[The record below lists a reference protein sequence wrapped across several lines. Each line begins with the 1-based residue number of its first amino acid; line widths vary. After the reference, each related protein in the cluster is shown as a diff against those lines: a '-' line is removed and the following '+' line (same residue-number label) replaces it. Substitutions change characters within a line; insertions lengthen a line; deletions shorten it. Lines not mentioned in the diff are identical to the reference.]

1 MTRHLHAKAGSTPVS
16 TSLGTQEHPLRVAVV
31 GAGPA
36 GFFTVEALLKASDLA
51 CSIDLFNRLP
61 TPYGLVREGVA
72 PDHPSIKKVT
82 RKYDRIASEPNVRYF
97 GNVTFG
103 RDVDRGD
110 LLRHYH
116 QVVYAVGAQS
126 DRRLGIPGE
135 DLAGSHAATEFV
147 AWYNGHPDFTDRSFD
162 LSHERA
168 VVIGNGN
175 VAVDVARILVTD
187 PEELAA
193 TDIAD
198 HALDALRRSRV
209 REVVM
214 LGRRGPAQGKF
225 TSVELKELGRL
236 EGVDVIVDAA
246 DLELDPASAAEAE
259 LSRVAIRNLEILRDL
274 AARDPKGPGR
284 RLVLRFLASP
294 AEILE
299 ADGRVGAVRV
309 ERNRLVQAGSGTIRS
324 EGTGD
329 VDTLEAGLVLRS
341 VGYRGVPIPDVAF
354 DSERHLIPNL
364 AGRVLDGP
372 GGSVMPGEFV
382 AGWIKRGPSGI
393 IGTNK
398 PDAAETVA
406 GMLDEVQGGG
416 ARAPEKPEPEAMV
429 ELLESRQVRYVTFE
443 DWRKLDEVETMEGE
457 KQGRPRVK
465 VVRVERMLEIMGR

>member
-1 MTRHLHAKAGSTPVS
+1 MS
-16 TSLGTQEHPLRVAVV
+16 TSLGTQERPLRVAVV

-51 CSIDLFNRLP
+51 CSIDMFNRLP

-72 PDHPSIKKVT
+72 PDHQSIKKVT
-82 RKYDRIASEPNVRYF
+82 AKYDRIAEKPNVRYF

-103 RDVDRGD
+103 VDVDRDD

-126 DRRLGIPGE
+126 DRPLGVPGE
-135 DLAGSHAATEFV
+135 DLDGSHAATEFV
-147 AWYNGHPDFTDRSFD
+147 AWYNGHPDFVDRTFD

-168 VVIGNGN
+168 VVVGNGN
-175 VAVDVARILVTD
+175 VAVDVARILVTH

-236 EGVDVIVDAA
+236 HGVDVVVDPA
-246 DLELDPASAAEAE
+246 DLELDPASAAEAKG
-259 LSRVAIRNLEILRDL
+259 SRVAKRNLEILREL
-274 AARDPKGPGR
+274 ASREAEGSGR

-294 AEILE
+294 TEILA
-299 ADGRVGAVRV
+299 ADGRVGAVSV
-309 ERNRLVQAGSGTIRS
+309 ERNRLVPTANGTVRS
-324 EGTGD
+324 EGTGKI
-329 VDTLEAGLVLRS
+329 DTLDAGLVLRS
-341 VGYRGVPIPDVAF
+341 VGYQGVPLPGVPFDPD
-354 DSERHLIPNL
+354 RHLIPNQ

-372 GGSVMPGEFV
+372 GGSVIPGEYV

-398 PDAAETVA
+398 PDAVETVA
-406 GMLDEVQGGG
+406 AMLEEARRGGT
-416 ARAPEKPEPEAMV
+416 RVPERPEPGAVTEV
-429 ELLESRQVRYVTFE
+429 LKSRGVRYVTFE
-443 DWRKLDEVETMEGE
+443 DWRKLDEFETMEGQA
-457 KQGRPRVK
+457 QGRPRVK

>member
-1 MTRHLHAKAGSTPVS
+1 MS
-16 TSLGTQEHPLRVAVV
+16 TSLGTQECPLRVAVV

-36 GFFTVEALLKASDLA
+36 GFFTVEALLKASDLT
-51 CSIDLFNRLP
+51 CSIDMFNRLP

-72 PDHPSIKKVT
+72 PDHQSIKKVT
-82 RKYDRIASEPNVRYF
+82 AKYDRIAEQPNVRYF

-103 RDVDRGD
+103 VDVDRDD

-116 QVVYAVGAQS
+116 QVVYAVGAQA
-126 DRRLGIPGE
+126 DRRLGVSGE
-135 DLAGSHAATEFV
+135 DLDGSHAATEFV
-147 AWYNGHPDFTDRSFD
+147 AWYNGHPDFVDRHFD

-175 VAVDVARILVTD
+175 VAVDVARILVTH

-193 TDIAD
+193 TDIAN
-198 HALDALRRSRV
+198 HALDALRKSQV

-236 EGVDVIVDAA
+236 DGVHVVVDPA

-259 LSRVAIRNLEILRDL
+259 GSRVAKRNLEILGELASRDAG
-274 AARDPKGPGR
+274 AAAR

-294 AEILE
+294 TEILQ
-299 ADGRVGAVRV
+299 ADGRVGAVSV
-309 ERNRLVQAGSGTIRS
+309 ERNRLVPTANGTVRS
-324 EGTGD
+324 EGTGKI
-329 VDTLEAGLVLRS
+329 DTLDAGLVLRS
-341 VGYRGVPIPDVAF
+341 VGYRGVRLPSVPFDPD
-354 DSERHLIPNL
+354 RHLIPNQ

-372 GGSVMPGEFV
+372 GGSVIPGEYV

-398 PDAAETVA
+398 PDAVQTVA
-406 GMLDEVQGGG
+406 AMLVE
-416 ARAPEKPEPEAMV
+416 ARRGDTRVPERPEPEAV
-429 ELLESRQVRYVTFE
+429 TEVLESRGVRYVTFE

-457 KQGRPRVK
+457 AQGRPRVK

>member
-1 MTRHLHAKAGSTPVS
+1 MSA
-16 TSLGTQEHPLRVAVV
+16 SLGTQERPIRVAVV

-51 CSIDLFNRLP
+51 FSVDIFNRLP

-72 PDHPSIKKVT
+72 PDHQSIKKVT
-82 RKYDRIASEPNVRYF
+82 RKYDRIAEAANVRYF

-103 RDVDRGD
+103 VDVDRDD
-110 LLRHYH
+110 LFRHYH

-135 DLAGSHAATEFV
+135 DLAGSHPATEFV
-147 AWYNGHPDFTDRSFD
+147 AWYNGHPDFVDHSFD

-168 VVIGNGN
+168 VVVGNGN
-175 VAVDVARILVTD
+175 VAVDVARVLVTD
-187 PEELAA
+187 PEELAE

-198 HALDALRRSRV
+198 HALDALRKSRV

-236 EGVDVIVDAA
+236 NGVDFVVDPA

-259 LSRVAIRNLEILRDL
+259 SSRVAKRNLEILGEL
-274 AARDPKGPGR
+274 ANRDPEGSER
-284 RLVLRFLASP
+284 RLVLKFLASP
-294 AEILE
+294 TEILG
-299 ADGRVGAVRV
+299 ADGRVAAVTV
-309 ERNRLVQAGSGTIRS
+309 ERNHLVAAANGTVWS

-329 VDTLEAGLVLRS
+329 VDTLDAGLVLRS
-341 VGYRGVPIPDVAF
+341 VGYRGVPLPDVSF
-354 DSERHLIPNL
+354 DSDRHLIPNR

-372 GGSVMPGEFV
+372 GGSVIPGEYV

-398 PDAAETVA
+398 PDAVETVA
-406 GMLDEVQGGG
+406 AMLEEVGRGE
-416 ARAPEKPEPEAMV
+416 ARIPERPEPEAVTDLM
-429 ELLESRQVRYVTFE
+429 EARGVRYVTFE

>member
-1 MTRHLHAKAGSTPVS
+1 MSAT
-16 TSLGTQEHPLRVAVV
+16 LGTQERPLRVAVV

-51 CSIDLFNRLP
+51 CSVDIFNRLP

-72 PDHPSIKKVT
+72 PDHQSIKKVT
-82 RKYDRIASEPNVRYF
+82 RKYDRIAEEANVRYF

-103 RDVDRGD
+103 VDVDRDD
-110 LLRHYH
+110 LCRHYH

-147 AWYNGHPDFTDRSFD
+147 AWYNGHPDCVDHSFD

-168 VVIGNGN
+168 VVVGNGN
-175 VAVDVARILVTD
+175 VAVDVARVLVTD
-187 PEELAA
+187 PEELAE

-198 HALDALRRSRV
+198 HALDALRKSRV

-236 EGVDVIVDAA
+236 NGVDIVVDPA

-259 LSRVAIRNLEILRDL
+259 RSRVAKRNLEILREL
-274 AARDPKGPGR
+274 ANRDPGGSGR

-294 AEILE
+294 TEVLE
-299 ADGRVGAVRV
+299 ADGRVGAVTV
-309 ERNRLVQAGSGTIRS
+309 ERNHLVEAANGTVWS
-324 EGTGD
+324 EGTGV
-329 VDTLEAGLVLRS
+329 VDTLDAGLVLRS
-341 VGYRGVPIPDVAF
+341 VGYRGVPLPDVSF
-354 DSERHLIPNL
+354 DPDRHLIPNR

-372 GGSVMPGEFV
+372 GGSVIPGEYV

-398 PDAAETVA
+398 PDAVETVA
-406 GMLDEVQGGG
+406 AMLEEVGEGG
-416 ARAPEKPEPEAMV
+416 ARIPERPEPEAVTDLM
-429 ELLESRQVRYVTFE
+429 ESRGVRYVTFE

>member
-1 MTRHLHAKAGSTPVS
+1 M
-16 TSLGTQEHPLRVAVV
+16 AVV

-36 GFFTVEALLKASDLA
+36 GFFTVEALLKASDLV
-51 CSIDLFNRLP
+51 CSIDVFNHLP

-72 PDHPSIKKVT
+72 PDHQSIKRVT
-82 RKYDRIASEPNVRYF
+82 AKYDRIAREPNVRYF

-103 RDVDRGD
+103 DHVDRDD

-126 DRRLGIPGE
+126 DRALGIPGE

-147 AWYNGHPDFTDRSFD
+147 AWYNGHPDFVDRTFD

-168 VVIGNGN
+168 VVVGNGN

-187 PEELAA
+187 PEVLAK

-198 HALDALRRSRV
+198 HALDALRQSRV

-236 EGVDVIVDAA
+236 KGVDVVVDPA

-259 LSRVAIRNLEILRDL
+259 RSRAAKRNLDILHEL
-274 AARDPKGPGR
+274 AVREGVVSGR

-294 AEILE
+294 TEILG

-309 ERNRLVQAGSGTIRS
+309 ERNHLVPTGSGTVRS
-324 EGTGD
+324 EGTGRI
-329 VDTLEAGLVLRS
+329 DTVEAGLVLRS
-341 VGYRGVPIPDVAF
+341 VGYRGVPLPGVPF
-354 DSERHLIPNL
+354 DSDRHLIPNR
-364 AGRVLDGP
+364 AGRVLDAP
-372 GGSVMPGEFV
+372 GGSVVPGEYV

-398 PDAAETVA
+398 PDAVETVA
-406 GMLDEVQGGG
+406 AMLEDIESGGG
-416 ARAPEKPEPEAMV
+416 RTTERPGPEAV
-429 ELLESRQVRYVTFE
+429 TELLNARGVRYVTFE
-443 DWRKLDEVETMEGE
+443 DWQKLDEAEMMEGE

-465 VVRVERMLEIMGR
+465 VVRVERMLDIMGR

>member
-1 MTRHLHAKAGSTPVS
+1 M
-16 TSLGTQEHPLRVAVV
+16 V

-36 GFFTVEALLKASDLA
+36 GFFTVEALLKAPDLI
-51 CSIDLFNRLP
+51 CSIDVFNRLP

-82 RKYDRIASEPNVRYF
+82 AKYDRIASEPNVRYF

-103 RDVDRGD
+103 SDVVRQD
-110 LLRHYH
+110 LRSHYH

-126 DRRLGIPGE
+126 DRALGIPGE
-135 DLAGSHAATEFV
+135 DLPGSHPATEFV
-147 AWYNGHPDFTDRSFD
+147 AWYNGHPDFADASFD

-168 VVIGNGN
+168 VVVGNGN

-187 PEELAA
+187 PDELAL

-198 HALDALRRSRV
+198 HALEALRRSQV

-236 EGVDVIVDAA
+236 TGVDVRVDPA
-246 DLELDPASAAEAE
+246 DLELDAASAAAAE
-259 LSRVAIRNLEILRDL
+259 TDRVATRNLEILRDL
-274 AARDPKGPGR
+274 AARPPVEGAR
-284 RLVLRFLASP
+284 RLVLRFQASP
-294 AEILE
+294 AEMVDL
-299 ADGRVGAVRV
+299 DGRVGAVRI
-309 ERNRLVQAGSGTIRS
+309 ERNRLVPTDSGYIRS
-324 EGTGD
+324 EGTGAF
-329 VDTLEAGLVLRS
+329 DTLDTGLVLRS
-341 VGYRGVPIPDVAF
+341 VGYQGVPLPGVPF
-354 DSERHLIPNL
+354 DEKRHLIPNL
-364 AGRVLDGP
+364 AGRLTEGPDGP
-372 GGSVMPGEFV
+372 VVPGEFV

-406 GMLDEVQGGG
+406 CMLEEVAAG
-416 ARAPEKPEPEAMV
+416 AIREPERPQAESV
-429 ELLESRQVRYVTFE
+429 VDLLESRGVRYVTFD
-443 DWRKLDEVETMEGE
+443 DWRRLDEVETMEGE

-465 VVRVERMLEIMGR
+465 VVRVARMLEIMGR

>member
-1 MTRHLHAKAGSTPVS
+1 M
-16 TSLGTQEHPLRVAVV
+16 AVV

-36 GFFTVEALLKASDLA
+36 GFFTVEALLRASDLV
-51 CSIDLFNRLP
+51 CSIDMFNRLP

-72 PDHPSIKKVT
+72 PDHQSIKKVT
-82 RKYDRIASEPNVRYF
+82 AKYDRTAREPNVRYF

-103 RDVDRGD
+103 DDVDRDD
-110 LLRHYH
+110 LLHHYH
-116 QVVYAVGAQS
+116 QVVFAVGAQS
-126 DRRLGIPGE
+126 DRALGIPGE

-147 AWYNGHPDFTDRSFD
+147 AWYNGHPDFVDRTFD
-162 LSHERA
+162 LSHARA
-168 VVIGNGN
+168 VVVGNGN

-187 PEELAA
+187 AEVLAK

-236 EGVDVIVDAA
+236 KGVDVVVDPA

-259 LSRVAIRNLEILRDL
+259 GSRVARRNLDILHEL
-274 AARDPKGPGR
+274 AGREGGVAGR

-294 AEILE
+294 TEILG

-309 ERNRLVQAGSGTIRS
+309 ECNHLVPTGSGTVRS
-324 EGTGD
+324 EGTGRI
-329 VDTLEAGLVLRS
+329 DTVEAGLVLRS
-341 VGYRGVPIPDVAF
+341 VGYRGVPLPGVPF
-354 DSERHLIPNL
+354 DSNRHLIPNR

-372 GGSVMPGEFV
+372 GGTVVPGEYV

-398 PDAAETVA
+398 PDAVETVTA
-406 GMLDEVQGGG
+406 MLEDIESGGG
-416 ARAPEKPEPEAMV
+416 RTAERPGPEAV
-429 ELLESRQVRYVTFE
+429 TELLNGRGVRFVTFE
-443 DWRKLDEVETMEGE
+443 DWQKLDEAETLEGE

-465 VVRVERMLEIMGR
+465 VVRVERMLDIMGR

>member
-1 MTRHLHAKAGSTPVS
+1 MSTLLGSDVR
-16 TSLGTQEHPLRVAVV
+16 PLRVAVV
-31 GAGPA
+31 GSGPA
-36 GFFTVEALLKASDLA
+36 GFFTVDALLKAPALT
-51 CSIDLFNRLP
+51 CSVDLFNRLP

-82 RKYDRIASEPNVRYF
+82 AKYDRIASEPNVRFF

-103 RDVDRGD
+103 VDVYRDD

-135 DLAGSHAATEFV
+135 DLPGSHPATEFV
-147 AWYNGHPDFTDRSFD
+147 AWYNGHPDFSDHSFD

-168 VVIGNGN
+168 VVVGNGN

-187 PEELAA
+187 PEELAC

-198 HALDALRRSRV
+198 HALEALRHSAV

-236 EGVDVIVDAA
+236 DGVDVVINPA
-246 DLELDPASAAEAE
+246 DLELDAASAAESDR
-259 LSRVAIRNLEILRDL
+259 SRVAERNMSILNGL
-274 AARDPKGPGR
+274 AAREPTGAER
-284 RLVLRFLASP
+284 RLVLRFLTSP
-294 AEILE
+294 VELLE
-299 ADGRVGAVRV
+299 DSGRVGAVRM
-309 ERNRLVQAGSGTIRS
+309 ERNRLVAGAGGYLRS
-324 EGTGD
+324 EGTGGFD
-329 VDTLEAGLVLRS
+329 SIDAGLVLRS
-341 VGYRGVPIPDVAF
+341 VGYRGVPLADVPF
-354 DSERHLIPNL
+354 DRDRALIPNVR
-364 AGRVLDGP
+364 GRVIDGP
-372 GGSVMPGEFV
+372 GGDPVPREYV
-382 AGWIKRGPSGI
+382 AGWIKRGPTGI

-398 PDAAETVA
+398 PDAAETVTS
-406 GMLDEVQGGG
+406 MLEEVSGD
-416 ARAPEKPEPEAMV
+416 ALREPESPEPEAIPG
-429 ELLESRQVRYVTFE
+429 LLSDRRVRFVTFD

-465 VVRVERMLEIMGR
+465 VVKVERMLEIMGR

>member
-1 MTRHLHAKAGSTPVS
+1 MSAFV
-16 TSLGTQEHPLRVAVV
+16 GTQEHPLRVAVV

-36 GFFTVEALLKASDLA
+36 GFFTVEALLRAPDLT
-51 CSIDLFNRLP
+51 CSVDLFNRLP

-82 RKYDRIASEPNVRYF
+82 SKYDRIASEPNVRFF

-103 RDVDRGD
+103 ADIDRAD

-116 QVVYAVGAQS
+116 QVVYAVGSQA
-126 DRRLGIPGE
+126 DRRMGIPGE
-135 DLAGSHAATEFV
+135 DLPGSHPATEFV
-147 AWYNGHPDFTDRSFD
+147 AWYNGHPDFADRSFD

-168 VVIGNGN
+168 VVVGNGN

-187 PEELAA
+187 PESLAI

-236 EGVDVIVDAA
+236 AGVDVLVDPA
-246 DLELDPASAAEAE
+246 DLELDAASEAAAADD
-259 LSRVAIRNLEILRDL
+259 RVAKRNLEILRDF
-274 AARDPKGPGR
+274 ADRERADGGPTGAR
-284 RLVLRFLASP
+284 RLVLRFLSSP
-294 AEILE
+294 VEIVE
-299 ADGRVGAVRV
+299 SAGQVGAVLV
-309 ERNRLVQAGSGTIRS
+309 ERNRLVQTESGYIRS
-324 EGTGD
+324 EGTGA
-329 VDTLEAGLVLRS
+329 VATLGAGLVLRS
-341 VGYRGVPIPDVAF
+341 VGYRGVPLPDVPF
-354 DSERHLIPNL
+354 DRERHLIPNL
-364 AGRVLDGP
+364 AGRVTDAP
-372 GGSVMPGEFV
+372 GGPVVPGEFV

-398 PDAAETVA
+398 PDAVETVA
-406 GMLDEVQGGG
+406 GMLAEVAETR
-416 ARAPEKPEPEAMV
+416 ARAPERPEPAAML
-429 ELLESRQVRYVTFE
+429 ELLESRGIRYVTFD
-443 DWRKLDEVETMEGE
+443 DWRKLDRVETMEGE

-465 VVRVERMLEIMGR
+465 VVGVDRMLEIMGR

>member
-1 MTRHLHAKAGSTPVS
+1 MSI
-16 TSLGTQEHPLRVAVV
+16 SLGTQERPLRVAVV

-36 GFFTVEALLKASDLA
+36 GFFTAEALLRASGLV
-51 CSIDLFNRLP
+51 CSIDVFNRLP

-72 PDHPSIKKVT
+72 PDHASIKKVT
-82 RKYDRIASEPNVRYF
+82 RKYARTAEEPNVRYF

-103 RDVDRGD
+103 EDVDRED

-126 DRRLGIPGE
+126 DRRMGIAGE
-135 DLAGSHAATEFV
+135 DLPGSHPATEFV
-147 AWYNGHPDFTDRSFD
+147 AWYNGHPDFADRSFD
-162 LSHERA
+162 LSHQRA
-168 VVIGNGN
+168 IVVGNGN

-187 PEELAA
+187 PEILAL

-236 EGVDVIVDAA
+236 DGVDVVVDPA
-246 DLELDPASAAEAE
+246 DLDLDPASEAEAE
-259 LSRVAIRNLEILRDL
+259 RSRVAKRNLHILREL
-274 AARDPKGPGR
+274 SGRDSSGAGR
-284 RLVLRFLASP
+284 RLVLKFLASP
-294 AEILE
+294 AEIVE
-299 ADGRVGAVRV
+299 ADGHVGAVRI
-309 ERNRLVQAGSGTIRS
+309 ESNRLVQTGDGTSRS
-324 EGTGD
+324 EGTGEIRGLD
-329 VDTLEAGLVLRS
+329 AGLVLRS
-341 VGYRGVPIPDVAF
+341 VGYRGVPLPDVPF
-354 DSERHLIPNL
+354 DSERRLIPNL

-372 GGSVMPGEFV
+372 GGSVIPGEFV

-398 PDAAETVA
+398 PDAAETVSEMLEEIA
-406 GMLDEVQGGG
+406 GGEF
-416 ARAPEKPEPEAMV
+416 RAPAQPDPAAIV
-429 ELLESRQVRYVTFE
+429 QLLESRGIRYVSFD
-443 DWRKLDEVETMEGE
+443 DWRKLDEVETMEGAE
-457 KQGRPRVK
+457 QGRPRVK

>member
-1 MTRHLHAKAGSTPVS
+1 
-16 TSLGTQEHPLRVAVV
+16 VV

-36 GFFTVEALLKASDLA
+36 GFFTVEALLKSDLV
-51 CSIDLFNRLP
+51 CSVDLFDRLP

-82 RKYDRIASEPNVRYF
+82 AKFDRIAAAPGVRYF

-103 RDVDRGD
+103 SDIDRHD

-116 QVVYAVGAQS
+116 QVVYAVGAES

-135 DLAGSHAATEFV
+135 DLPGSHPATEFV
-147 AWYNGHPDFTDRSFD
+147 AWYNGHPDFTEREFD

-168 VVIGNGN
+168 VVVGNGN

-187 PEELAA
+187 PSELGL

-198 HALDALRRSRV
+198 HALDALRDSRV

-236 EGVDVIVDAA
+236 AGVHVQVDAA
-246 DLELDPASAAEAE
+246 DLELDADSSAAAE
-259 LSRVAIRNLEILRDL
+259 SDRVATRNLEILREL
-274 AARDPKGPGR
+274 AGRRPVAGAR

-294 AEILE
+294 VEILE
-299 ADGRVGAVRV
+299 TDGRVGGLQV
-309 ERNRLVQAGSGTIRS
+309 ERNRLVAGEGGYMRS
-324 EGTGD
+324 EGTGA
-329 VDTLEAGLVLRS
+329 VDELAAGLVLRS
-341 VGYRGVPIPDVAF
+341 VGYRGVPLPDVPF
-354 DSERHLIPNL
+354 DDRRHLIPNRL
-364 AGRVLDGP
+364 GRVTDGP
-372 GGSVMPGEFV
+372 GGPVLPGEFV

-398 PDAAETVA
+398 PDAVETVTCMEEDVA
-406 GMLDEVQGGG
+406 EGRML
-416 ARAPEKPEPEAMV
+416 EPDRSEPAAV
-429 ELLESRQVRYVTFE
+429 SELLESRGVRFVSFD
-443 DWRKLDEVETMEGE
+443 DWRRLDEFETAEGAR
-457 KQGRPRVK
+457 QGRPRVK
-465 VVRVERMLEIMGR
+465 VVRIERMLEIMER

>member
-1 MTRHLHAKAGSTPVS
+1 
-16 TSLGTQEHPLRVAVV
+16 VAVV

-51 CSIDLFNRLP
+51 CSVDVFNRLP

-82 RKYDRIASEPNVRYF
+82 AKYDRIASEPNVRFF

-103 RDVDRGD
+103 VDVVRDD

-116 QVVYAVGAQS
+116 QVVYAVGAQA

-135 DLAGSHAATEFV
+135 DLPGSHPATEFV
-147 AWYNGHPDFTDRSFD
+147 AWYNGHPDFADRSFD

-168 VVIGNGN
+168 VVVGNGN

-187 PEELAA
+187 PEDLAL

-198 HALDALRRSRV
+198 HALEELRRSRV

-236 EGVDVIVDAA
+236 AGVAVLVDPT
-246 DLELDPASAAEAE
+246 DLELDPASAAAAGGD
-259 LSRVAIRNLEILRDL
+259 RVARRNLEILRDFADTDPAAGDL
-274 AARDPKGPGR
+274 AAGER
-284 RLVLRFLASP
+284 RLILRFLASP
-294 AEILE
+294 VEIVE
-299 ADGRVGAVRV
+299 SNGHVSAVLV
-309 ERNRLVQAGSGTIRS
+309 ERNRLVESESGYIRS
-324 EGTGD
+324 EGTGA
-329 VDTLEAGLVLRS
+329 VDALPAGLVLRS
-341 VGYRGVPIPDVAF
+341 VGYRGIPLPDVPF
-354 DSERHLIPNL
+354 DPDRHLVPNL
-364 AGRVLDGP
+364 AGRVTEGP
-372 GGSVMPGEFV
+372 GGPIISGEFV

-406 GMLDEVQGGG
+406 GMLEEVAENR
-416 ARAPEKPEPEAMV
+416 ARTPDLPDSAGIV
-429 ELLESRQVRYVTFE
+429 ELLESRGIRYVTFD
-443 DWRKLDEVETMEGE
+443 DWRKLDHVETMEGE
-457 KQGRPRVK
+457 QQGRPRVK
-465 VVRVERMLEIMGR
+465 VVRVDRMLEIMGR

>member
-1 MTRHLHAKAGSTPVS
+1 MSAVLGSD
-16 TSLGTQEHPLRVAVV
+16 QYPLRVAVV

-36 GFFTVEALLKASDLA
+36 GFFTVEALLKAPDLT

-82 RKYDRIASEPNVRYF
+82 SKFDRIAAEPNVRYF

-103 RDVDRGD
+103 VDADRRD
-110 LLRHYH
+110 LLQHYH

-126 DRRLGIPGE
+126 DRRMGIPGE
-135 DLAGSHAATEFV
+135 DLPGSHPATEFV
-147 AWYNGHPDFTDRSFD
+147 AWYNGHPDFADRSFD

-168 VVIGNGN
+168 VVVGNGN

-198 HALDALRRSRV
+198 HALEALRRSQV

-225 TSVELKELGRL
+225 SSVELKELGRL
-236 EGVDVIVDAA
+236 GGVDVVVDLS
-246 DLELDPASAAEAE
+246 DLELDPASAAAAE
-259 LSRVAIRNLEILRDL
+259 SDRVATRNLEILREQ
-274 AARDPKGPGR
+274 AVRGPSGEER

-294 AEILE
+294 VEILG
-299 ADGRVGAVRV
+299 ADGRASAVRV
-309 ERNRLVQAGSGTIRS
+309 ERNRLVKTGSAYIRS
-324 EGTGD
+324 EGTGE
-329 VDTLEAGLVLRS
+329 VDTLAAGLVLRS
-341 VGYRGVPIPDVAF
+341 VGYRGVPLPDVPF
-354 DSERHLIPNL
+354 DSERHLIPNV
-364 AGRVLDGP
+364 AGRVTDGP
-372 GGSVMPGEFV
+372 GGPVVPGEFA

-406 GMLDEVQGGG
+406 GMLEEVADGR
-416 ARAPEKPEPEAMV
+416 ARAPERPDPAAV
-429 ELLESRQVRYVTFE
+429 IELLEARGIRYVTFE

-465 VVRVERMLEIMGR
+465 VVQVERMLESMGR

>member
-1 MTRHLHAKAGSTPVS
+1 MSAFV
-16 TSLGTQEHPLRVAVV
+16 GTQEHPLRVAVV

-36 GFFTVEALLKASDLA
+36 GFFTVAALLKAPDLT
-51 CSIDLFNRLP
+51 CSVDLFNRLP

-72 PDHPSIKKVT
+72 PDHASIKKVT
-82 RKYDRIASEPNVRYF
+82 ATYDRIASEPNVRFF

-103 RDVDRGD
+103 ADIDRAD

-116 QVVYAVGAQS
+116 QVVYAVGSQA
-126 DRRLGIPGE
+126 DRRMGIPGE
-135 DLAGSHAATEFV
+135 DLPGSHPATEFV
-147 AWYNGHPDFTDRSFD
+147 AWYNGHPDFADRSFD

-168 VVIGNGN
+168 VVVGNGN

-187 PEELAA
+187 PESLAA

-236 EGVDVIVDAA
+236 AGVDVLVDAA
-246 DLELDPASAAEAE
+246 DLELDAASEAAAADD
-259 LSRVAIRNLEILRDL
+259 RAARRNLEILRDF
-274 AARDPKGPGR
+274 ADRDRASAGPTGAER
-284 RLVLRFLASP
+284 RLVLRFLSSP
-294 AEILE
+294 VEILE
-299 ADGRVGAVRV
+299 SDGQVGAVLV
-309 ERNRLVQAGSGTIRS
+309 ERNRLVQTESGYIRS
-324 EGTGD
+324 EGTGA
-329 VDTLEAGLVLRS
+329 VDTLAAGLVLRS
-341 VGYRGVPIPDVAF
+341 VGYRGVPLPEVPF
-354 DSERHLIPNL
+354 DGERHLIPNL
-364 AGRVLDGP
+364 AGRLTREP
-372 GGSVMPGEFV
+372 GGPVVPGEFV

-406 GMLDEVQGGG
+406 GMLTEV
-416 ARAPEKPEPEAMV
+416 AENRTRTPERPEPAAV
-429 ELLESRQVRYVTFE
+429 LELLESRGIRYVTFD
-443 DWRKLDEVETMEGE
+443 DWRKLDRVETMEGG

-465 VVRVERMLEIMGR
+465 VVRVDRMLEIMGR

>member
-1 MTRHLHAKAGSTPVS
+1 M
-16 TSLGTQEHPLRVAVV
+16 AVV

-51 CSIDLFNRLP
+51 CSIDMFNRLP

-72 PDHPSIKKVT
+72 PDHQSIKKVT
-82 RKYDRIASEPNVRYF
+82 AKYDRIAEGPNVRYF

-103 RDVDRGD
+103 VDVDRDD

-126 DRRLGIPGE
+126 DRALGIPGE
-135 DLAGSHAATEFV
+135 GLAGSHAATEFV
-147 AWYNGHPDFTDRSFD
+147 AWYNGHPDFVDRTFD
-162 LSHERA
+162 LSPERA

-187 PEELAA
+187 PEQLAR

-236 EGVDVIVDAA
+236 TGVNVVVDPA
-246 DLELDPASAAEAE
+246 DLELDAASAAEAE
-259 LSRVAIRNLEILRDL
+259 GSRVAKRNLEILGEL
-274 AARDPKGPGR
+274 ASREAGASGR
-284 RLVLRFLASP
+284 RLVLKFLASP
-294 AEILE
+294 TEVLE
-299 ADGRVGAVRV
+299 ADGRVAAVSV
-309 ERNRLVQAGSGTIRS
+309 ERNHLVPTANGTVRS
-324 EGTGD
+324 EGTGEID
-329 VDTLEAGLVLRS
+329 RLDAGLVLRS
-341 VGYRGVPIPDVAF
+341 VGYRGLPLPGVPFDPD
-354 DSERHLIPNL
+354 RHLIPNR
-364 AGRVLDGP
+364 AGRVLDAP
-372 GGSVMPGEFV
+372 GGSAVAGEYV

-406 GMLDEVQGGG
+406 AMLEDLGGSG
-416 ARAPEKPEPEAMV
+416 GRVPERPEPEAMT
-429 ELLESRQVRYVTFE
+429 ELLESRGLRYVTFE
-443 DWRKLDEVETMEGE
+443 HWRKLDEVETMEGE

>member
-1 MTRHLHAKAGSTPVS
+1 
-16 TSLGTQEHPLRVAVV
+16 VAVI

-36 GFFTVEALLKASDLA
+36 GFFTVEALLRAPGLA

-82 RKYDRIASEPNVRYF
+82 AKYDRIASEPNVRFF

-103 RDVDRGD
+103 SDIDRQD
-110 LLRHYH
+110 LRRHYH

-126 DRRLGIPGE
+126 DRALGIPGE
-135 DLAGSHAATEFV
+135 DLPGSHPATEFV
-147 AWYNGHPDFTDRSFD
+147 AWYNGHPDFADASFD

-168 VVIGNGN
+168 VVVGNGN

-187 PEELAA
+187 PDDLAL

-198 HALDALRRSRV
+198 HALEALRRSQV

-236 EGVDVIVDAA
+236 AGVDVRVDPA
-246 DLELDPASAAEAE
+246 DLKLDAASAAAAAAD
-259 LSRVAIRNLEILRDL
+259 RVATRNLEILHEL
-274 AARDPKGPGR
+274 AGRPPVPGVR
-284 RLVLRFLASP
+284 RLVLRFQASP
-294 AEILE
+294 AEMLDL
-299 ADGRVGAVRV
+299 DGRVGAVRI
-309 ERNRLVQAGSGTIRS
+309 ERNRLVPTDSGYIRS
-324 EGTGD
+324 EGTGEF
-329 VDTLEAGLVLRS
+329 DTLDTGLVLRS
-341 VGYRGVPIPDVAF
+341 VGYQGVPLAGVPF
-354 DSERHLIPNL
+354 DEKRHLIPNL
-364 AGRVLDGP
+364 AGRLTEGP
-372 GGSVMPGEFV
+372 GGPVVPREFV
-382 AGWIKRGPSGI
+382 AGWIKRGPTGI

-406 GMLDEVQGGG
+406 CMLEEVAAG
-416 ARAPEKPEPEAMV
+416 AVLEPERPQAASV
-429 ELLESRQVRYVTFE
+429 VDLLESRGVRYVTFD
-443 DWRKLDEVETMEGE
+443 DWRRLDEVETMEGE

-465 VVRVERMLEIMGR
+465 VVRVARMLEIMGR